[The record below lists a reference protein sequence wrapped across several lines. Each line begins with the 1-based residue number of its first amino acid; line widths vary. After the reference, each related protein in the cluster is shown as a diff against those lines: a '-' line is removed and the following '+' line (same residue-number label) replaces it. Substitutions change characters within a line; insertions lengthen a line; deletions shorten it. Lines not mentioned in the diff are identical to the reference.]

1 MFDLKAKWNKH
12 NYGWWKKFLVKL
24 NQRYLGINCELTCV
38 PITIHFQNPKIW
50 AEFHI
55 WGSNVGYLACS
66 NRTIKWLKKKKREN
80 RKQNFTFSRV
90 FGWKDEKVKNKYK
103 GFFFWLRMKYIFYEG
118 EIIILI
124 LTYLSSL
131 SKEGSTNFEP
141 SGNSSY
147 I

>member
-66 NRTIKWLKKKKREN
+66 NRTIKGLKKKREN
-80 RKQNFTFSRV
+80 IKQNFTFSRV

-103 GFFFWLRMKYIFYEG
+103 RVFFGWEWNIYFMKVK
-118 EIIILI
+118 
-124 LTYLSSL
+124 LSYWSL
-131 SKEGSTNFEP
+131 HICRRFQK
-141 SGNSSY
+141 
-147 I
+147 